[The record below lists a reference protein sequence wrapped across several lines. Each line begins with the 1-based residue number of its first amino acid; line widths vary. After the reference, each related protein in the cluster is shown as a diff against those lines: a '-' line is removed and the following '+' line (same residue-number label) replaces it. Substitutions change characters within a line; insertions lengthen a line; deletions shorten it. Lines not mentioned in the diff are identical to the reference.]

1 MHQLT
6 LALGLVF
13 LLTGCTTL
21 VNSVTSKPIQPDPSD
36 PSVGTDFND
45 IQMDTY
51 IGVNLKKAHPDL
63 KRSHINVNVYNA
75 LVLLTGEVPNIE
87 MKALAGDT
95 ARAFHGVRQV
105 HNELQVRGKTSIVS
119 RTNDALIT
127 GKIKAGL
134 VFEKQIKAT
143 DISVTTEDS
152 VVYLMGTVL
161 RANGEIA
168 SNIASASG
176 GVRKVVKVFEY
187 VD

>member
-13 LLTGCTTL
+13 LLTGCTTV

-45 IQMDTY
+45 MKMDTY

-63 KRSHINVNVYNA
+63 KRSHINV
-75 LVLLTGEVPNIE
+75 NIE

-127 GKIKAGL
+127 GKIKASL

-152 VVYLMGTVL
+152 VVYLMGTVP
-161 RANGEIA
+161 RANGEIV

-187 VD
+187 ID

>member
-1 MHQLT
+1 
-6 LALGLVF
+6 
-13 LLTGCTTL
+13 
-21 VNSVTSKPIQPDPSD
+21 
-36 PSVGTDFND
+36 
-45 IQMDTY
+45 
-51 IGVNLKKAHPDL
+51 
-63 KRSHINVNVYNA
+63 
-75 LVLLTGEVPNIE
+75 

-127 GKIKAGL
+127 GKIKASL

-143 DISVTTEDS
+143 GISVTTEDS

>member
-1 MHQLT
+1 MRQLAV
-6 LALGLVF
+6 ALGLVL
-13 LLTGCTTL
+13 LLTGCTSV
-21 VNSVTSKPIQPDPSD
+21 VNSVTSEPIKPDPSD
-36 PSVGTDFND
+36 PSVGTDIND
-45 IQMDTY
+45 MKMDTY
-51 IGVNLKKAHPDL
+51 IGVNLKKAHPEL
-63 KRSHINVNVYNA
+63 KKSHINVNVYNA

-127 GKIKAGL
+127 GKIKASL

-152 VVYLMGTVL
+152 VVYLMGTVP
-161 RANGEIA
+161 RANGEIV

-187 VD
+187 ID